1 MQLFSLLTQAPKAR
15 HKRDSLPEN
24 QNTLYLQVQTSH
36 QRQLKVDH
44 SSHYKKCN
52 KKERNLQEKMMNAPV
67 GERALFQR
75 KNPVPTT
82 ICLLSN
88 LLLLKLQAE
97 LSLHIVVAYNLK
109 LEVWMTKLFSQCKH
123 SFSCPTHTP
132 NPNVS
137 ISVTAVKCASIGTPV
152 QADAIWHLQ
161 DDTGRKDMC
170 FSQGYHCRHT
180 EFFRMHMVTHNQS
193 LTCSQEEQ
201 GSETKHMVVHEG
213 GD

>member
-1 MQLFSLLTQAPKAR
+1 MRLFSLLTQALKAR

-36 QRQLKVDH
+36 HRQLKVDH
-44 SSHYKKCN
+44 SLHYKKCN
-52 KKERNLQEKMMNAPV
+52 KKGGNLQEKMMNATV

-75 KNPVPTT
+75 KNPIPTT
-82 ICLLSN
+82 ICLLSS

-97 LSLHIVVAYNLK
+97 SSLHTIVVAYNLK
-109 LEVWMTKLFSQCKH
+109 LEVWMTKLLSQCKL

-137 ISVTAVKCASIGTPV
+137 ISVTAVKRASICTPV

-170 FSQGYHCRHT
+170 FSQGFHCHET
-180 EFFRMHMVTHNQS
+180 EFFRMHMVTRNES
-193 LTCSQEEQ
+193 LTCQSSKEE
-201 GSETKHMVVHEG
+201 KVVKQSTW
-213 GD
+213 

>member
-1 MQLFSLLTQAPKAR
+1 MQLLSLLTQAPKAR

-36 QRQLKVDH
+36 HRQLKVDH

-52 KKERNLQEKMMNAPV
+52 KKRGNLQEKMMTATV

-75 KNPVPTT
+75 KNPIPTT

-97 LSLHIVVAYNLK
+97 LSLHTIVVAYNLK
-109 LEVWMTKLFSQCKH
+109 LEVWMTKLFSQCKL

-137 ISVTAVKCASIGTPV
+137 ISVTAVKCASICTPV

-170 FSQGYHCRHT
+170 FSQGFHCHDT

-193 LTCSQEEQ
+193 LTC
-201 GSETKHMVVHEG
+201 
-213 GD
+213 